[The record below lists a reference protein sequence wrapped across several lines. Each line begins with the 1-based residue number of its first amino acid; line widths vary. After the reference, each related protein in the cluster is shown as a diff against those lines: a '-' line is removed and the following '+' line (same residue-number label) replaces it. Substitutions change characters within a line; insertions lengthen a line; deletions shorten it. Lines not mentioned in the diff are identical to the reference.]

1 MKVKGSILELEERI
15 AGIPC
20 IIAVYYYEPYIP
32 AKTSRPID
40 HCYPAEGGCGEWEVL
55 DRNGRSA
62 PWLAVKMTDDDVL
75 RIDRRLLEEMEAI

>member
-1 MKVKGSILELEERI
+1 MSEILEIEERI

-20 IIAVYYYEPYIP
+20 RIALYSWEPY
-32 AKTSRPID
+32 RPPKISGPMED
-40 HCYPAEGGCGEWEVL
+40 CYPAEGGCGDWEVL

-75 RIDRRLLEEMEAI
+75 RIDRRFLEEMEDI